1 MQKNNKTLI
10 FKILSSSLSI
20 ISVFLLLEIYVRIII
35 DDGLNLN
42 IEMLKYANSLKIV
55 SENKSI
61 GLEHKKNVKK
71 KLMNVDL
78 QLNSQGFRNNVDI
91 DNKKRKILMLGD
103 SMTLGWGA
111 NQTFS
116 SILEK
121 NINNNIQVLNA
132 GIGNTNTYMQINNFF
147 TNFVKYDFDII
158 VLNFF
163 INDFENVKIKKV
175 NFFKKHFY
183 TFTYL
188 KSKLYGILIALS
200 LVDNWESFYKK
211 TFENE
216 HFLKKSLKEITKLK
230 DYCKKNNI
238 LFVINNIPELRN
250 LKEYKFKPETK
261 IIENFSEV
269 NGIKFIDSFE
279 ILKNHQEETLW
290 VTKYDS
296 HANDKAHLLIAEFL
310 EKKLFNE
317 LNSLY

>member
-20 ISVFLLLEIYVRIII
+20 ISIFLLLEIYVRIII
-35 DDGLNLN
+35 DDGLNTN
-42 IEMLKYANSLKIV
+42 IEMLKYANLFKIV

-61 GLEHKKNVKK
+61 GLEHRKNVKK

-78 QLNSQGFRNNVDI
+78 QLNSQGFRNNIDI
-91 DNKKRKILMLGD
+91 DNKKKKILMLGD

-147 TNFVKYDFDII
+147 TNFIKY
-158 VLNFF
+158 
-163 INDFENVKIKKV
+163 DFENVKIKKV
-175 NFFKKHFY
+175 SFF
-183 TFTYL
+183 
-188 KSKLYGILIALS
+188 
-200 LVDNWESFYKK
+200 
-211 TFENE
+211 
-216 HFLKKSLKEITKLK
+216 KKSLKEITKLK

-279 ILKNHQEETLW
+279 ILKNYQEETLW

-317 LNSLY
+317 LNSFY